1 MGGLPWKATVYKPK
15 KWGTIEGIGIN
26 GSKQRRTEL
35 YLIHT
40 KFINIGESTWDFG
53 FEVPAQTFG
62 IGFNHFID
70 WLTCVISGHLFAV
83 NLV

>member
-15 KWGTIEGIGIN
+15 QWGTIEGIDIN
-26 GSKQRRTEL
+26 GSKQRRTEW

-53 FEVPAQTFG
+53 FGLPAQTFG
-62 IGFNHFID
+62 IDFHHFID